1 MSKRDAIEV
10 LQMEVEIPDVV
21 QKKANQTFDK
31 IREKKIEDGA
41 DARIIPYNN
50 KQVKTVST
58 FSKKRIG
65 VIVAVAALA
74 FATIS
79 VAAAYL
85 NWSKSLSE
93 GLQATQEQKVQ
104 MEENNMTT
112 FVNQACTDQGI
123 TITAVQSI
131 TDNYY
136 THIAFKVEGYEVEEG
151 VQPDFE
157 AVEVMVDGK
166 NDFSSSGSFYDGLIR
181 GADGG
186 AVNADGTPLD
196 ADENGGFIEH
206 YVMDDG
212 SLEYRITLANNDEK
226 GYFINKP
233 IYVKIYNLGT
243 VSKAEYFNKT
253 DGTWSFDWILQ
264 GSEDMKEC
272 TLNAPLGDTNAT
284 VVKAELSPISLR
296 AEYEFPRQEVTDT
309 GFDENGEEISYHSYA
324 EPPQLSGVKM
334 KDGTLYPFLYLGP
347 GGMGYESED
356 SDIYMTAFAID
367 RIIDVEQVESLLFI
381 KSYPENEEPLTEDN
395 FYVVPIE

>member
-1 MSKRDAIEV
+1 MSRRDTIEI
-10 LQMEVEIPDVV
+10 LQMEVEIPDAV

-31 IREKKIEDGA
+31 IREDKVEIDADGK
-41 DARIIPYNN
+41 IIPYD
-50 KQVKTVST
+50 KIKTVSK

-65 VIVAVAALA
+65 IIVAAVTLTLA
-74 FATIS
+74 TVS

-85 NWSKSLSE
+85 NWGKSLSE

-104 MEENNMTT
+104 MEENNMST

-136 THIAFKVEGYEVEEG
+136 THIAFKVEGYEPEEG

-157 AVEVMVDGK
+157 TMKVTVDGK
-166 NDFSSSGSFYDGLIR
+166 DDFSSGGSFYDGLVQ

-186 AVNADGTPLD
+186 VANADGTPLD
-196 ADENGGFIEH
+196 TDENGGLIEH

-212 SLEYRITLANNDEK
+212 SLEYRITLANAHEK

-233 IYVKIYNLGT
+233 IHVEIYNLGT
-243 VSKAEYFNKT
+243 VSKAEYFNEIE
-253 DGTWSFDWILQ
+253 GTWSFDWDLQ

-272 TLNAPLGDTNAT
+272 TLNIPLGDTGAT

-296 AEYEFPRQEVTDT
+296 AEYEFPRQQVTDT
-309 GFDENGEEISYHSYA
+309 GLDENDEEISFDSYA

-334 KDGTLYPFLYLGP
+334 KDGTLYPFIYLGP
-347 GGMGYESED
+347 GSLGYESED
-356 SDIYMTAFAID
+356 TDIYMTAFAID

-381 KSYPENEEPLTEDN
+381 KSYPEDEEPLTEDN
-395 FYVVPIE
+395 FYIVPIK

>member
-1 MSKRDAIEV
+1 MSRRDTIEV

-31 IREKKIEDGA
+31 IREDKVEVGA
-41 DARIIPYNN
+41 DAKIIPYNV
-50 KQVKTVST
+50 QIKTVSKS
-58 FSKKRIG
+58 SKKRIG
-65 VIVAVAALA
+65 IIVAVVTLALA
-74 FATIS
+74 TVS

-104 MEENNMTT
+104 MEENNMSA
-112 FVNQACTDQGI
+112 FVDQTCTDQGI
-123 TITAVQSI
+123 TVTAVQSI

-136 THIAFKVEGYEVEEG
+136 THIAFNVEGYEPEEG
-151 VQPDFE
+151 LQPAFE
-157 AVEVMVDGK
+157 TVEVTVDGK
-166 NDFSSSGSFYDGLIR
+166 DDFSFGGRFYDGLIQ
-181 GADGG
+181 GTDGG
-186 AVNADGTPLD
+186 VANADGTPLD
-196 ADENGGFIEH
+196 TDENGGIVEH

-212 SLEYRITLANNDEK
+212 SLEYRITLANAHEK

-233 IYVKIYNLGT
+233 IHVELYNLGT
-243 VSKAEYFNKT
+243 VSKAEYFNEIE
-253 DGTWSFDWILQ
+253 GTWSFDWDLQ

-272 TLNAPLGDTNAT
+272 TLNIPLGDTGAT

-296 AEYEFPRQEVTDT
+296 AEYEFPRQQVTDT
-309 GFDENGEEISYHSYA
+309 GLDEKDEEISFDSYA

-334 KDGTLYPFLYLGP
+334 KDGTLYPFIYLGP
-347 GGMGYESED
+347 GSLGYESED
-356 SDIYMTAFAID
+356 TDIYMTAFAID

-395 FYVVPIE
+395 FYVVPIR

>member
-233 IYVKIYNLGT
+233 IHVKIYNLGT
-243 VSKAEYFNKT
+243 VSKAEYFNKI

>member
-1 MSKRDAIEV
+1 MSRRDTIEV

-31 IREKKIEDGA
+31 IREDKVEVGA
-41 DARIIPYNN
+41 DAKIIPYNM
-50 KQVKTVST
+50 QIKTVSK

-65 VIVAVAALA
+65 IIVAMVTLALA
-74 FATIS
+74 TVS

-104 MEENNMTT
+104 MEENNMST
-112 FVNQACTDQGI
+112 FVDQACTDQGI
-123 TITAVQSI
+123 TVTAVQSI

-136 THIAFKVEGYEVEEG
+136 THIAFKVEGYEPEEG
-151 VQPDFE
+151 LQPDFE
-157 AVEVMVDGK
+157 TMEVTVDGK
-166 NDFSSSGSFYDGLIR
+166 DDFSYGGGFYDGLIQ
-181 GADGG
+181 GTDGG
-186 AVNADGTPLD
+186 VANADGTPLD
-196 ADENGGFIEH
+196 TDENGGFIEH

-212 SLEYRITLANNDEK
+212 SLEYRITLANAHEK

-233 IYVKIYNLGT
+233 IHVELYNLGT
-243 VSKAEYFNKT
+243 VSKAEYFNEIE
-253 DGTWSFDWILQ
+253 GTWSFNWDLQ

-272 TLNAPLGDTNAT
+272 TLNIPLGDTSAT

-296 AEYEFPRQEVTDT
+296 AEYEFPRQEVSDT
-309 GFDENGEEISYHSYA
+309 GLDENGEEISFNSYA

-347 GGMGYESED
+347 GSLGYESED
-356 SDIYMTAFAID
+356 TDIYMTAFAID

-395 FYVVPIE
+395 FYVVPIR

>member
-1 MSKRDAIEV
+1 MSRRDIIEI
-10 LQMEVEIPDVV
+10 LQMEVEIPDAV

-31 IREKKIEDGA
+31 IREDKVEVDADGK
-41 DARIIPYNN
+41 IIPYD
-50 KQVKTVST
+50 KIKTVSK

-65 VIVAVAALA
+65 IIVAAVTLTLA
-74 FATIS
+74 TVS

-85 NWSKSLSE
+85 NWGKSLSE

-104 MEENNMTT
+104 MEENNMST
-112 FVNQACTDQGI
+112 FVDQACTDQGI

-136 THIAFKVEGYEVEEG
+136 THIAFKVEGYEPEEG

-157 AVEVMVDGK
+157 TMEVTVDGK
-166 NDFSSSGSFYDGLIR
+166 DDFSSGGSFYDGLVQ

-186 AVNADGTPLD
+186 VANADGTPLD
-196 ADENGGFIEH
+196 TDENGGLIEH

-212 SLEYRITLANNDEK
+212 SLEYRITLANAHEK

-233 IYVKIYNLGT
+233 IHVEIYNLGT
-243 VSKAEYFNKT
+243 VSKAEYFNEIE
-253 DGTWSFDWILQ
+253 GTWSFDWDLQ

-272 TLNAPLGDTNAT
+272 TLNIPLGDTGAT

-296 AEYEFPRQEVTDT
+296 AEYEFPRQQVTDT
-309 GFDENGEEISYHSYA
+309 GLDENDEEISFDSYA

-334 KDGTLYPFLYLGP
+334 KDGTLYPFIYLGP
-347 GGMGYESED
+347 GSLGYESED
-356 SDIYMTAFAID
+356 TDIYMTAFAID

-381 KSYPENEEPLTEDN
+381 KSYPEDEEPLTEDN
-395 FYVVPIE
+395 FYIVPIK